1 MIKSLYRNF
10 QLLDRYY
17 LLCNIVYMSTFAL
30 SNKTTD
36 NRIEN
41 LN

>member
-1 MIKSLYRNF
+1 MIKILYRYF
-10 QLLDRYY
+10 QSLNRYY
-17 LLCNIVYMSTFAL
+17 LLFCIIQVSTFAL